1 MRIDAQSIFKTFY
14 NREIFLQI
22 MNIYEKAARAVR
34 DRRRADLDEGRLI
47 WQDAL
52 ARDDALYKAFVAY
65 QAEMIKNAK
74 REPNEIEKA
83 RERVLQNMKRLG
95 IGSETVEPSPRCK
108 LCGDTGT
115 IGGKYCKCVK
125 NSAIAAND
133 GNLMLPHADFE
144 TAKKTAPKAIAG
156 VYKLAE
162 KYIDAFPSGKP
173 TLLLSGSS
181 GSGKTVLASAVAA
194 AFMERG
200 ASAVTVTAFGF
211 VRRALDYH
219 TQFSI
224 PDYTDGFTPMLD
236 CDLLVIDDLGTENTL
251 KNVTKEYLYTVINER
266 WIRGKHTLIT
276 TNLDAKSIMTRY
288 GESIASRL
296 FDKNKSQLCLIE
308 GKNDRL
314 N

>member
-14 NREIFLQI
+14 NRERFLQI

-52 ARDDALYKAFVAY
+52 ARDDALYKTFVAY

-83 RERVLQNMKRLG
+83 REQVLQNMNRLG
-95 IGSETVEPSPRCK
+95 IGSETVAPPPRCK

-115 IGGKYCKCVK
+115 VGGKYCKCVK

-144 TAKKTAPKAIAG
+144 TVKKTAPKAIAG
-156 VYKLAE
+156 VYRLAE

-211 VRRALDYH
+211 VRRALD
-219 TQFSI
+219 
-224 PDYTDGFTPMLD
+224 
-236 CDLLVIDDLGTENTL
+236 
-251 KNVTKEYLYTVINER
+251 
-266 WIRGKHTLIT
+266 
-276 TNLDAKSIMTRY
+276 
-288 GESIASRL
+288 
-296 FDKNKSQLCLIE
+296 
-308 GKNDRL
+308 
-314 N
+314 